1 MINHLNRLQGSSDYS
16 ARDLL
21 VLTWILILALLVRVL
36 FFSGAMGSDD
46 VTYAMKAMDI
56 AAGNWDLSG
65 YVGSQRYGLHL
76 PMAVFMSLFG
86 YGEFAANSFQLTSSL
101 VEIAVLWWIAYR
113 FFGRR
118 VAMYSALVL
127 AVLPLHVNIAGRI
140 FADPPMNLFIT
151 LVFACFIVA
160 EQTRRVGW
168 YVAAGICAG
177 LVFWTKSSVAILIA
191 PVLLIY
197 AVYIRRFRSEWL
209 WLVGSAAGVSL
220 GYVALLAFL
229 SGDPLFILNSRTQAI
244 GSSLSSSSWNFG
256 ALAYFRYLFVDVKY
270 TGLLGPLALIG
281 GILLIRN
288 KYDNERQVN
297 FLFVLWGAGL
307 LAILSFGV
315 ISIDPLLFVPKQS
328 NYMTIFAAPLC
339 LFAAITIDQ
348 LQRVPGAVLL
358 TALIGIGFLLSAF
371 AQQDIRVFVSNSVA
385 ADQYAAEHPDKVI
398 YGTRPATYLSRYWA
412 RARNDNDPNSV
423 GRISPIP
430 DDRPLTFPPDHL
442 NSTAS
447 VYLLLDTQTM
457 RWSRAV
463 DLSITEIAGCWRLV
477 TTLEPT
483 GFGPGR
489 AVVTAIRSIAGIGP
503 EIVASKVNRVTN
515 SIYASKPA
523 YIYEIPPGCT
533 IELN

>member
-1 MINHLNRLQGSSDYS
+1 
-16 ARDLL
+16 
-21 VLTWILILALLVRVL
+21 
-36 FFSGAMGSDD
+36 MGSDD

-86 YGEFAANSFQLTSSL
+86 YGEFAANTFQLASSL

-118 VAMYSALVL
+118 VAMYSGLIL

-151 LVFACFIVA
+151 VAFACFIVG
-160 EQTRRVGW
+160 EHSRRTSW
-168 YVAAGICAG
+168 YVATGIFLG
-177 LVFWTKSSVAILIA
+177 LVFWTKSSVAVLIA
-191 PVLLIY
+191 PLFLIY
-197 AVYIRRFRSEWL
+197 AIYVRRFRTEWL
-209 WLVGSAAGVSL
+209 WLIGSGASISL
-220 GYVALLAFL
+220 GYIMLLAVL
-229 SGDPLFILNSRTQAI
+229 SGDPLFILNSRTQAVD
-244 GSSLSSSSWNFG
+244 SSALAASSANLG
-256 ALAYFRYLFVDVKY
+256 AWAYFRYLFVDIRY
-270 TGLLGPLALIG
+270 TGLLGPLALAG
-281 GILLIRN
+281 GLVLFLN
-288 KYDNERQVN
+288 KYSADRRAN
-297 FLFVLWGAGL
+297 FLFFLWGGGL

-315 ISIDPLLFVPKQS
+315 LSVEPLLFIPKQS

-339 LFAAITIDQ
+339 LFAAITFDRLRRIPRAA
-348 LQRVPGAVLL
+348 LFAAVVG
-358 TALIGIGFLLSAF
+358 IGIVLSAF
-371 AQQDIRVFVSNSVA
+371 AQQDIRLFVANSVA

-423 GRISPIP
+423 GRITPIP
-430 DDRPLTFPPDHL
+430 DDRPLIFPPDHL
-442 NSTAS
+442 NSDAS

-463 DLSITEIAGCWRLV
+463 DLSMTEITGCWRLV

-483 GFGPGR
+483 GFGSGR
-489 AVVTAIRSIAGIGP
+489 AVVTAIRSIASIGP
-503 EIVASKVNRVTN
+503 EIVASKVNSATN

-533 IELN
+533 IEPN